1 MNPKMFDHIV
11 RYLRSEGE
19 WNPSCLSDEEDKKL
33 FEDELNYWMLN
44 KRIFAPNFDQK
55 YLKISCSDHQFDD
68 ADTS

>member
-44 KRIFAPNFDQK
+44 KHIFAPNFD
-55 YLKISCSDHQFDD
+55 
-68 ADTS
+68 